1 MGEPALTDM
10 AGQKYPVYST
20 LAAAKELN
28 SVIFLPIAIH
38 LSWLE
43 MPQLQKSLKGND
55 SAQALG

>member
-10 AGQKYPVYST
+10 AGRKYPVHST

-43 MPQLQKSLKGND
+43 MPQLQKGLKGND
-55 SAQALG
+55 SA